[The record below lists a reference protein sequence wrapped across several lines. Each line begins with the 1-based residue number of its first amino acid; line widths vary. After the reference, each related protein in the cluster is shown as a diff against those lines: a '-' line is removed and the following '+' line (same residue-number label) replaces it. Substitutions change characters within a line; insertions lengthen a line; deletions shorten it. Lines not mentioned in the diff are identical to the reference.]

1 MRKRGSKWILGV
13 ILLAGC
19 LLYGQMTVSAKEQ
32 EPMTVETTR
41 RQAKAT
47 GARLNFTNVKKE
59 FNVLDYG
66 ASVTS
71 KNNYKAFQ
79 KTIDEAHKYQQK
91 HPDEQCKIVIPGGV
105 YDVKDKD
112 GHGLIIYSNLWIYAQ
127 GATIRRTTPYK
138 RNLMQT
144 VGTGGGYAGT
154 KNVLIE
160 GGIWDGLGSVTKNTN
175 PIFRFVHA
183 SDIEFLNCTVQN
195 SFNAHH
201 LEMGGIKGLSILGC
215 TFSDYSQ
222 DKASL
227 KKEAVQLDICNN
239 SSIMPGCEVYDD
251 ARCQNVLIKNNT
263 FTELYRAIG
272 THSAVVG
279 KYMSNITISDNFF
292 SDIKGKA
299 IGMYNYKN
307 CNIVHNTFVDCSEA
321 IDFRSVSMSDSYGK
335 NFYAPADGSKVK
347 AQPLT
352 ANLVI
357 ADNVIRKDRMS
368 GHDTGG
374 AMIRVFG
381 THVRTSYTSNGKTIV
396 PAGDYSIKNVVIERN
411 RVSGKAAGIILNDV
425 KNATLRNNIIY
436 ECDKHGLQI
445 TENSTV
451 TLKGINKIYSNE
463 KNGISCGSS
472 KLKLQGSTKIYRNGA
487 TGLYIYKSKN
497 ADIRKLITCSN
508 GGAGITLTGTSSA
521 VIKNPSVRG
530 NKHYGIIAEKKSKL
544 KLEGGT
550 VAKNAESGVF
560 AAEQADVSL
569 RSGVKIE
576 QNKGTGVSVSSGA
589 VKIYDCE
596 VQKNKKSG
604 VELQLYSKAN
614 LKGNTIIANR
624 QSGIY
629 ASTSRLTI
637 KENVITD
644 NRRYGVAMYQ
654 GSRATSL
661 RDNQFSN
668 GAKEEIL
675 LVGGSS
681 APVRT
686 TKAIRINW
694 LASYSNRI
702 TGRAQPGAR
711 VTATYGSRNLGSS
724 KTTKQGKYTIKINRQ
739 NRNTVIT
746 ITARDGKNNQFQRE
760 ATVR

>member
-13 ILLAGC
+13 MILAGF
-19 LLYGQMTVSAKEQ
+19 LLYGQITAVAKEQ
-32 EPMTVETTR
+32 EPMTFETTQ

-47 GARLNFTNVKKE
+47 GARLNFTNVKRE

-79 KTIDEAHKYQQK
+79 KTIDAAHKYQQK
-91 HPDEQCKIVIPGGV
+91 HPDEQCKVVIPGGI

-144 VGTGGGYAGT
+144 VGTGGGYSGT

-215 TFSDYSQ
+215 TFSNYSQ

-239 SSIMPGCEVYDD
+239 SSIMPGCKVYDD

-263 FTELYRAIG
+263 FTKLYRAIG

-307 CNIVHNTFVDCSEA
+307 CSIIHNTFVDCCEA
-321 IDFRSVSMSDSYGK
+321 VDFRSVSMSGSYGT

-347 AQPLT
+347 AQPLK

-368 GHDTGG
+368 GHETGG

-381 THVRTSYTSNGKTIV
+381 THVRTSYKANGKTIV
-396 PAGDYSIKNVVIERN
+396 PAGDYSIKNVVIENN
-411 RVSGKAAGIILNDV
+411 RISGKAAGIILNDV
-425 KNATLRNNIIY
+425 KNATLKNNIIY

-451 TLKGINKIYSNE
+451 TLKGTNKIYSNG
-463 KNGISCGSS
+463 KNGISCGAS
-472 KLKLQGSTKIYRNGA
+472 KLKIQGSTKIYRNGA

-497 ADIRKLITCSN
+497 ADIRKLITYSN
-508 GGAGITLTGTSSA
+508 GGAGITLTGASTA
-521 VIKNPSVRG
+521 VIKKPSVRG
-530 NKHYGIIAEKKSKL
+530 NKHYGIIAEKQSKL
-544 KLEGGT
+544 KLEGG
-550 VAKNAESGVF
+550 VIARNADSGVYT
-560 AAEQADVSL
+560 AEHAKVSL
-569 RSGVKIE
+569 QSAVSLE
-576 QNKGTGVSVSSGA
+576 QNKGAGISASSST
-589 VKIYDCE
+589 VKMYDCE
-596 VQKNKKSG
+596 VIKNKRAG
-604 VELQLYSKAN
+604 IELQTSSSAN
-614 LKGNTIIANR
+614 LKGNTISDNR
-624 QSGIY
+624 HSGVC

-637 KENVITD
+637 KKNTITN
-644 NRRYGVAMYQ
+644 NRRYGIALYQ
-654 GSRATSL
+654 GSKAVSL

-668 GAKEEIL
+668 GAQEEIF
-675 LVGGSS
+675 LVGGSQ
-681 APVRT
+681 APVGT

-702 TGRAQPGAR
+702 TGRAQPGTK
-711 VTATYGSRNLGSS
+711 VTAKYGNKNLGSS
-724 KTTKQGKYTIKINRQ
+724 KTSSKGKYAIKINRQ
-739 NRNTVIT
+739 NRNAVIT
-746 ITARDGKNNQFQRE
+746 ITAKDGKNNQFQRK